1 MQIAMF
7 LATGGAVG
15 LDARQYLARA
25 KSLFQQAQD
34 ARGDTGIKLAELA
47 GEAADQ
53 ARDSARAD
61 YQERR
66 NDWGSR
72 PGGGGSDFLT
82 GMILGES

>member
-1 MQIAMF
+1 M
-7 LATGGAVG
+7 LASILHVQNLSSSRRRTPEEIN
-15 LDARQYLARA
+15 
-25 KSLFQQAQD
+25 
-34 ARGDTGIKLAELA
+34 TGIKLAELA